1 MKILQLLLLSS
12 LSLLAW
18 EAPAMPKGELGRMV
32 KLGNE
37 IANNTANHPLTKAY
51 VGNTLACKSCHLQEN
66 NNNYAGTGEGL
77 STWIGTAAVFPAY
90 SKREQTI
97 QTVEDRSNNC
107 FMRSMSGKRLEDGS
121 EASLALY
128 AYISWLST
136 GIAMKMDDKR
146 PVTASKSQFY
156 ADGQKK
162 FRHILEK
169 GTHQNY
175 LDGKTVFEKR
185 CASCHQDDGSGIKN
199 YFPPL
204 WGISDKG
211 KELSFNSGAGLAD
224 PQKSAIWIQDNM
236 PLGEH
241 NLTDQE
247 SADVALYIDAQPR
260 ADFDLKEIIKD
271 LKVYNS
277 KVLDEK
283 HSVRSRMKSYGLDID
298 VIRGD
303 EKISGNGYSFKK

>member
-66 NNNYAGTGEGL
+66 YNGYAGTGEGL

-121 EASLALY
+121 EASLALMH
-128 AYISWLST
+128 ISL
-136 GIAMKMDDKR
+136 
-146 PVTASKSQFY
+146 
-156 ADGQKK
+156 
-162 FRHILEK
+162 
-169 GTHQNY
+169 
-175 LDGKTVFEKR
+175 
-185 CASCHQDDGSGIKN
+185 GS
-199 YFPPL
+199 
-204 WGISDKG
+204 
-211 KELSFNSGAGLAD
+211 
-224 PQKSAIWIQDNM
+224 PQ
-236 PLGEH
+236 G
-241 NLTDQE
+241 
-247 SADVALYIDAQPR
+247 
-260 ADFDLKEIIKD
+260 
-271 LKVYNS
+271 
-277 KVLDEK
+277 
-283 HSVRSRMKSYGLDID
+283 
-298 VIRGD
+298 
-303 EKISGNGYSFKK
+303 